1 MPLVK
6 LKDGQI
12 ARFFPGGE
20 SFEPGLP
27 VDVSEE
33 RALELLGMVEIFE
46 HAHDEHCVHP
56 AYEATESLEEG
67 L

>member
-20 SFEPGLP
+20 SFEPGVP
-27 VDVSEE
+27 VEVSEE
-33 RALELLGMVEIFE
+33 RALELLAMVEIFD
-46 HAHDEHCVHP
+46 HAHDESCHHP
-56 AYEATESLEEG
+56 ADEATENHEEG